1 MRKKKSRG
9 RFRGKTGQTME
20 DMVMSALANS
30 QYREEVDNY
39 FAAPSAKQ
47 QQQEAEPW
55 LFRYEE
61 EHENCGTP
69 DCCNSCDDDEG
80 LNWDSLVP
88 LPKKVGK

>member
-1 MRKKKSRG
+1 VRKKKIRG
-9 RFRGKTGQTME
+9 RFRGKTGLTME

-39 FAAPSAKQ
+39 FAAP
-47 QQQEAEPW
+47 
-55 LFRYEE
+55 

-88 LPKKVGK
+88 LPQKVGK

>member
-1 MRKKKSRG
+1 
-9 RFRGKTGQTME
+9 
-20 DMVMSALANS
+20 MVMSALANS

-39 FAAPSAKQ
+39 FAAP
-47 QQQEAEPW
+47 
-55 LFRYEE
+55 

-88 LPKKVGK
+88 LPQKVGK